1 MIDRGI
7 TGRGIIG
14 THHSGKFLAST
25 DMSGIQ
31 AGTDSFFGRPEWY
44 SNSQRDIIS
53 REAGQAISKALSK
66 ALSKELSSAK
76 IDAPAPT
83 SPYQPA
89 IPSQSSS
96 SAQEVAQEAFQ
107 YWNAPLSE
115 QYGMDKSVA
124 FQEAMSNTAYQRA
137 IADLQKA
144 GLNPVLAIQG
154 LGGATSSVYVPDAI
168 SRLQNSMPNSGSSGG
183 SYSGKSSAKS
193 NVDYNVVK
201 GLSALASAA
210 VGAATKSFPLGAA
223 AYFFAQALLPMALK
237 GKK

>member
-7 TGRGIIG
+7 TTTKAAAKLATG
-14 THHSGKFLAST
+14 TSINASGFSHSSGKFPATSPNAL
-25 DMSGIQ
+25 
-31 AGTDSFFGRPEWY
+31 
-44 SNSQRDIIS
+44 RDIIFNS
-53 REAGQAISKALSK
+53 G
-66 ALSKELSSAK
+66 LSSAK
-76 IDAPAPT
+76 VDTPAPI

-96 SAQEVAQEAFQ
+96 SAQEVSQEAFQ
-107 YWNAPLSE
+107 YWNAPVSE

-124 FQEAMSNTAYQRA
+124 FQEAMSNSSYQRA

-144 GLNPVLAIQG
+144 GLNPVLALQG
-154 LGGATSSVYVPDAI
+154 LSGASSSVYVPDAT
-168 SRLQNSMPNSGSSGG
+168 SRLQNSAPNSGSSGG

-193 NVDYNVVK
+193 QLDYNIVK

-223 AYFFAQALLPMALK
+223 AYFFAQSLLPMVLK
-237 GKK
+237 

>member
-1 MIDRGI
+1 MIDRG
-7 TGRGIIG
+7 TGSISGF

-53 REAGQAISKALSK
+53 REVGQAIS
-66 ALSKELSSAK
+66 SAK
-76 IDAPAPT
+76 FDTPAPT

-96 SAQEVAQEAFQ
+96 SAQEVSQEAFQ
-107 YWNAPLSE
+107 YWNAPTSE

-124 FQEAMSNTAYQRA
+124 FQEAMSNTSYQRA

-144 GLNPVLAIQG
+144 GLNPVLALQG
-154 LGGATSSVYVPDAI
+154 LGGATSSVYVPQDSA
-168 SRLQNSMPNSGSSGG
+168 SRQNSMPNSGSSGG

-193 NVDYNVVK
+193 NLDYNVVK

>member
-1 MIDRGI
+1 MIRGK
-7 TGRGIIG
+7 
-14 THHSGKFLAST
+14 SLVF
-25 DMSGIQ
+25 DNSGIQ

-44 SNSQRDIIS
+44 SNPQRDIIS
-53 REAGQAISKALSK
+53 REAGEAISKALSK
-66 ALSKELSSAK
+66 EISSAK
-76 IDAPAPT
+76 VDTPAPT

-96 SAQEVAQEAFQ
+96 SAQEVSQEAFQ
-107 YWNAPLSE
+107 YWNAPVSE

-124 FQEAMSNTAYQRA
+124 FQEAMSNSSYQRA

-144 GLNPVLAIQG
+144 GLNPVLALQG
-154 LGGATSSVYVPDAI
+154 LGGATSSVYVPQDSA
-168 SRLQNSMPNSGSSGG
+168 SRQNSMPNSGSSGG

-193 NVDYNVVK
+193 QLDYNVVK

-223 AYFFAQALLPMALK
+223 AYFFAQSLLPMVLK
-237 GKK
+237 SNK

>member
-7 TGRGIIG
+7 SGF

-25 DMSGIQ
+25 NMSGIQ
-31 AGTDSFFGRPEWY
+31 AGTDSILGRPEWY
-44 SNSQRDIIS
+44 SNSQRDLIS
-53 REAGQAISKALSK
+53 REAGEAISKALSK
-66 ALSKELSSAK
+66 EISSAK
-76 IDAPAPT
+76 VDTPAPT
-83 SPYQPA
+83 SPYQPVTS
-89 IPSQSSS
+89 SQGGS

-107 YWNAPLSE
+107 YWNAPVSE

-124 FQEAMSNTAYQRA
+124 FQEAMSNSSYQRA

-144 GLNPVLAIQG
+144 GLNPVLALQG
-154 LGGATSSVYVPDAI
+154 LSGASSSVYVPNAT
-168 SRLQNSMPNSGSSGG
+168 SRLQNSAPNSGSSGG

-193 NVDYNVVK
+193 QLDYNVVK

-223 AYFFAQALLPMALK
+223 AYFFAQSLLPMALK
-237 GKK
+237 

>member
-7 TGRGIIG
+7 TEF
-14 THHSGKFLAST
+14 THHSGKFLAPT

-31 AGTDSFFGRPEWY
+31 AGTDSILGRPEWY
-44 SNSQRDIIS
+44 SNPMRD
-53 REAGQAISKALSK
+53 EVTQALSK
-66 ALSKELSSAK
+66 GITSAK
-76 IDAPAPT
+76 VDAPAPT

-89 IPSQSSS
+89 TSSQGGS
-96 SAQEVAQEAFQ
+96 SAQEVAQEALQ
-107 YWNAPLSE
+107 YWSAPVSE

-144 GLNPVLAIQG
+144 GLNPVLALQG
-154 LGGATSSVYVPDAI
+154 LGGATSSVYVPQDSA
-168 SRLQNSMPNSGSSGG
+168 SRQNSMPNSGSSGG

-193 NVDYNVVK
+193 QLDYNVVK

-223 AYFFAQALLPMALK
+223 AYFFAQSLLPMVLK
-237 GKK
+237 SNK